1 MNPDAHEPVLD
12 LGRALEFFD
21 HDRLLLQQVA
31 QTYAA
36 RAQDCY
42 DELSRAI
49 AARDPGAGQRI
60 LHRVLP
66 TVRLV
71 GSAQLVRQGEQLQS
85 AWQAG
90 VADYDGNGFLQYLRQ
105 FNQALSG
112 ALAPGSGRDNAIAE
126 PRH

>member
-1 MNPDAHEPVLD
+1 MNRNAIEPVLD
-12 LGRALEFFD
+12 LGRALEYLGD
-21 HDRLLLQQVA
+21 DGLLLQQVA
-31 QTYAA
+31 QAYAA
-36 RAQDCY
+36 SAQHCY
-42 DELSRAI
+42 GDLSRAI
-49 AARDPGAGQRI
+49 AAHDPGAGLRI

-71 GSAQLVRQGEQLQS
+71 GSAQLVRQGEQLQA

-105 FNQALSG
+105 FNQALAG
-112 ALAPGSGRDNAIAE
+112 APPPGPRRSHANAE